1 MDEAKIFADLPDE
14 LAFGNHSAF
23 VFIERVAARDML
35 DGLDEA
41 SRLFDEYTMQQF
53 NIVKELHILL
63 LVATIVLM
71 TAFIFLKYRPYVK
84 RVKAES
90 KLIAG
95 LLSQLPAEVD
105 VLPQVKQVVLGIKK
119 EDTSASLAAAQ
130 TAGMPGMLMPPGAMY
145 PGAMMM
151 SQQGA
156 PGMGY
161 HPAMYGNMDGT
172 MQFARQSV

>member
-1 MDEAKIFADLPDE
+1 MF
-14 LAFGNHSAF
+14 
-23 VFIERVAARDML
+23 

-53 NIVKELHILL
+53 NIVKQLHIIL

-84 RVKAES
+84 QVKAES

-105 VLPQVKQVVLGIKK
+105 VLPQVKQVVLNIKK

-130 TAGMPGMLMPPGAMY
+130 TAGMPGMLMPPGAVF

-161 HPAMYGNMDGT
+161 HPSMYGNMDGT

>member
-1 MDEAKIFADLPDE
+1 MF
-14 LAFGNHSAF
+14 
-23 VFIERVAARDML
+23 

-53 NIVKELHILL
+53 NIVKQLHIIL

-71 TAFIFLKYRPYVK
+71 AAFIALKYRPYVK

-90 KLIAG
+90 KMIAG

-119 EDTSASLAAAQ
+119 EDTSASLVTAQ
-130 TAGMPGMLMPPGAMY
+130 NAIMPGMLMPPGAVF
-145 PGAMMM
+145 PGAMIM

-156 PGMGY
+156 PGLNY
-161 HPAMYGNMDGT
+161 HPGMYGSVDGNM
-172 MQFARQSV
+172 QSARQWV